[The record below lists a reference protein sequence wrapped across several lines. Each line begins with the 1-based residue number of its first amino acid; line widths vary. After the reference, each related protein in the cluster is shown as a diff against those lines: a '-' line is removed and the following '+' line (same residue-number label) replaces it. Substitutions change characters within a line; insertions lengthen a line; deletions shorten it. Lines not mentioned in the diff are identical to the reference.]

1 MAKLIRLN
9 SPWTGIRTVAVLF
22 SVIYSCW
29 TTGEQFPALDLASAA
44 GLDWFSL
51 GQPVKAH
58 ASIFTDVDA
67 SKHALNPSLV
77 FINALP
83 SLGWI
88 ELNVHGISQVHVGR
102 WDPSGWIK
110 DRAAQ
115 NMDETHRAFD
125 LTMSSDGK
133 IPYLAWIELNAK
145 NISQLYVKRQSEGQW
160 IVEEGSLNLDPS
172 QGAAN
177 PALSATGPIPYL
189 AWCEYNPQRVFQLY
203 VKQRSA
209 DGWHL
214 AGAGSLNISAARDAI
229 KPAMALQGSA
239 PYLAWAEL
247 SDLNFYQVYVKRWNG
262 SSWDLLG
269 QSLNMDPE
277 NHALNPSIAV
287 LGDTPYVAWIETDGK
302 GIFQLHVKHWDQG
315 RWIVDGKNLNMDPD
329 RHAMSPSLVQA
340 GSMVY
345 LAWTEYDA
353 KGISQIH
360 VKHRAGDRWESDDQ
374 RLNATPPTASSV
386 PSLATWNGAIYIA
399 WKEVYPNGLAQII
412 VKHLA
417 AQ

>member
-1 MAKLIRLN
+1 MTKLTGTK
-9 SPWTGIRTVAVLF
+9 SPLTGVRTVPLLF
-22 SVIYSCW
+22 LLFFFFG
-29 TTGEQFPALDLASAA
+29 TPGEPFPALDFASAA
-44 GLDWFSL
+44 GADWVSL
-51 GQPVKAH
+51 GQPVKGH
-58 ASIFTDVDA
+58 ASPFTDVDA

-77 FINALP
+77 FMNALP

-102 WDPSGWIK
+102 WDRSGWIN
-110 DRAAQ
+110 DRGGQ

-145 NISQLYVKRQSEGQW
+145 NIPQLYVKHPSQGEW
-160 IVEEGSLNLDPS
+160 IVDGGSLNLDPS

-177 PALSATGPIPYL
+177 PALSATGQIPYL
-189 AWCEYNPQRVFQLY
+189 AWCEYNPQRVYQLY
-203 VKQRSA
+203 VKQLSA

-214 AGAGSLNISAARDAI
+214 DGTGSLNISPARDAI
-229 KPAMALQGSA
+229 RPALALQGSV
-239 PYLAWAEL
+239 PYLTWAEL
-247 SDLNFYQVYVKRWNG
+247 SDLNFFQIYVKRWNG

-269 QSLNMDPE
+269 RSLNMDPE
-277 NHALNPSIAV
+277 NHALNPSIAI
-287 LGDTPYVAWIETDGK
+287 LGETPYVAWIETDGK
-302 GIFQLHVKHWDQG
+302 GIFQLNVKHWDQN
-315 RWIVDGKNLNMDPD
+315 RWIVDGKNLNIDPG
-329 RHAMSPSLVQA
+329 RHAMSPSLVQS
-340 GSMVY
+340 GSTLY
-345 LAWTEYDA
+345 LAWTEYDE

-374 RLNATPPTASSV
+374 QLNAAPPTASSG
-386 PSLATWNGAIYIA
+386 PSLATWKGAIYIA

-417 AQ
+417 PQ